1 MPASFDVFRFNL
13 LAQFTLVTRP
23 SVLSITWL
31 RCAAVATVRGT
42 PARNRYNYNK
52 LNWRNFTVALCELV
66 RLHCVTLQIFANL

>member
-1 MPASFDVFRFNL
+1 MPPLMYSDSIYCSQS
-13 LAQFTLVTRP
+13 QFTLVTRP

-42 PARNRYNYNK
+42 PARNGYNK
-52 LNWRNFTVALCELV
+52 LYWRNFTVTLCELV